1 MFLVVSFL
9 TLLKSAVDV
18 APVAFVKIASDQ
30 VGATDFRLMASTNQ
44 GAPMRDGNAN
54 FL

>member
-1 MFLVVSFL
+1 VSFL

-18 APVAFVKIASDQ
+18 AQVAFVKIASDQ
-30 VGATDFRLMASTNQ
+30 VGLTDFRFIGSAQNFESPLI
-44 GAPMRDGNAN
+44 DGNDN